1 MQHVSRRRFMKLASA
16 TGAALM
22 LGDLTGSL
30 PFTRSRRVAYAAEPI
45 KVGIIDPLSG
55 PYSTSSI
62 HDVHGATVA
71 VDRFNKS
78 GGVLGRPVRLVEAD
92 DASNVRTGLTAAAK
106 LIKDDRVDFLMG
118 TLNGEVALAVGDF
131 AKAENRLFMVTGA
144 HVPELTGSGC
154 NSHTFVFMPNAW
166 MLSKAVTPY
175 LVKTYGTRWF
185 MITAE
190 TMDGRAA
197 EQAMTDALLARGGN
211 VLGSVGTA
219 FGTTDF
225 AVALTQAKA
234 VKPDAVILNLYGWD
248 LVHALKAYSRLELAK
263 EQIGV
268 GGMVSG
274 EQIGRPLGYADH
286 AGIWGLIWDPKI
298 NRDSSKRFIQG
309 VIDKY
314 NHTPTSR
321 CYHGYAAMTQILET
335 VQRAGT
341 TDTQAVIKALE
352 GHAFD
357 GLKEGR
363 SYFRASDHQHVQ
375 DVLVG
380 KAYGKE
386 LGLGHYQLLA
396 TVPGDAVASTPNQ
409 SQYRLS

>member
-1 MQHVSRRRFMKLASA
+1 
-16 TGAALM
+16 
-22 LGDLTGSL
+22 
-30 PFTRSRRVAYAAEPI
+30 
-45 KVGIIDPLSG
+45 
-55 PYSTSSI
+55 
-62 HDVHGATVA
+62 
-71 VDRFNKS
+71 
-78 GGVLGRPVRLVEAD
+78 VEAD
-92 DASNVRTGLTAAAK
+92 DASNVRTGLKAAAK
-106 LIKDDRVDFLMG
+106 LIKEDRVDFLMG
-118 TLNGEVALAVGDF
+118 TLNGEVALAVADL
-131 AKAENRLFMVTGA
+131 AKTENALFMVTGA

-154 NSHTFVFMPNAW
+154 NSHTFVFMPSAR
-166 MLSKAVTPY
+166 MLSTAVTPL
-175 LVKTYGTRWF
+175 LVKAYGNRWF
-185 MITAE
+185 MVTAE

-197 EQAMTDALLARGGN
+197 QQGMTDALLAEGGE
-211 VLGSVGTA
+211 VLGSVSTA

-248 LVHALKAYSRLELAK
+248 LVHALKTYARLELAN

-268 GGMVSG
+268 GGMIGG

-298 NRDSSKRFIQG
+298 NTDSSRRFIQG

-321 CYHGYAAMTQILET
+321 CYHGYVAMTQILEA

-341 TDTQAVIKALE
+341 TETGAVIKALE

-396 TVPGDAVASTPNQ
+396 TVPGDEMASTLNQ
-409 SQYRLS
+409 PDCRVS